1 MSFNLTKK
9 EIEDIAKEN
18 SYTVNN
24 VEKVMRLSSILG
36 DLNKLPE
43 FKGKLIL
50 KGGTAINLVVCAELP
65 RLSVDLDLDFYEN
78 ISKESVQKERKAI
91 NEAINIYCKENG
103 YVKSGR
109 SSYALDSLSLTY
121 KTLSGS
127 GDKIKLDINYQ
138 NRCHVYEAQISTI
151 NYPFKTGESIEVLHL
166 HPVELF
172 AGKIKAFYERC
183 KPRDVYDIYTLSNS
197 PILTSEEERDALRKC
212 VVYYSTLGNN
222 NRDLLK
228 KTPEHIK
235 DLPFNQIK
243 TQLLPMLHV
252 NSGKYPKE
260 DIDNKVV
267 EYLSSLMVLSGSEKQ
282 YIEEFYD
289 GNYQPSILFETDIAN
304 KLINHPVAKA
314 TQNRI
319 QNNLSNEETDEKK

>member
-183 KPRDVYDIYTLSNS
+183 KARDVYDIYTLSNS

-228 KTPEHIK
+228 KTPDHNK

-243 TQLLPMLHV
+243 SQLLPILHV

-260 DIDNKVV
+260 YMDNKVV
-267 EYLSSLMVLSGSEKQ
+267 
-282 YIEEFYD
+282 
-289 GNYQPSILFETDIAN
+289 
-304 KLINHPVAKA
+304 
-314 TQNRI
+314 
-319 QNNLSNEETDEKK
+319 